1 MNGRLDTA
9 EEKISELE
17 GIEIKISQNKKKKKI
32 HKRKEKK
39 IASVSHRTTSNGLI
53 CK

>member
-17 GIEIKISQNKKKKKI
+17 GIEIKISQNKKKKI